1 MPHGTVDPVLLRLRN
16 GGYAFLYSEGTLTEL
31 VDVLNRPRL
40 RDKYG
45 LTDADTR
52 TVVGLILLRGEA
64 VNPHRQVRACRDPKD
79 DKFLEVAVTG
89 GADIIASGDQDLLTL
104 SPFEGIPI
112 VTSSVFLARLD
123 EMR

>member
-1 MPHGTVDPVLLRLRN
+1 MRAVVDTNILVRAVIMPHGTVDPVLLRLRN

-52 TVVGLILLRGEA
+52 TVVGSEAGEEAHLLR
-64 VNPHRQVRACRDPKD
+64 V
-79 DKFLEVAVTG
+79 EVARHVERLV
-89 GADIIASGDQDLLTL
+89 ALTDGHTQPVGECL
-104 SPFEGIPI
+104 GPRPA
-112 VTSSVFLARLD
+112 V
-123 EMR
+123 